1 MVCVHKLLAST
12 TKVDVRKCLSLIYSH
27 LLFSPLSTPMHYRQ
41 YRDGQ
46 YEKVGMSLLDYGMSM
61 PCSSW
66 LPMVRWGNPF
76 RMLP

>member
-12 TKVDVRKCLSLIYSH
+12 TKVDVRKCFHSSSIY
-27 LLFSPLSTPMHYRQ
+27 SPLSTPMHYRQ
-41 YRDGQ
+41 YRDGPC
-46 YEKVGMSLLDYGMSM
+46 EKVGMSLLDYGMSM